1 MWSFDILHEY
11 LPDYLPKDILQ
22 IIVSYNYN
30 PFTNLFSADDQQE
43 LCMNKDRDTIQGY
56 LSDIDIFMKR
66 NPFLPWRCDTKWRPL
81 YLLNDKQVFQIIKH
95 ELEKRGYS
103 IYRIG
108 KSKEGKLSLCWTFS
122 FLFQSNK
129 K

>member
-22 IIVSYNYN
+22 LIVSYNYN
-30 PFTNLFSADDQQE
+30 PFTNLSSADDQQE
-43 LCMNKDRDTIQGY
+43 LCMIKDYNTIQFY
-56 LSDIDIFMKR
+56 LEGIDSFMKR
-66 NPFLPWRCDTKWRPL
+66 SSFLPWRSEIDLKPI
-81 YLLNDKQVFQIIKH
+81 YFLNDKQVFQIIKH
-95 ELEKRGYS
+95 ELEKKGYS
-103 IYRIG
+103 VYRIG
-108 KSKEGKLSLCWTFS
+108 KSKDGKLSLCWTFS